1 MLNVHGYQKIPHF
14 SAKMVLDNIPFYD
27 DFSAKMVLDNIP
39 FYDDLVLL
47 VFQASS

>member
-1 MLNVHGYQKIPHF
+1 
-14 SAKMVLDNIPFYD
+14 MVLDNIPFYD